1 MKKIHKKKGS
11 RILIGA
17 LVFFLF
23 MGVVMA
29 PSLHATRAVCERAL
43 HKCAVDAVIAGMTGG
58 PVAFALWGTGCVM
71 GYDFCMKYYD
81 G

>member
-1 MKKIHKKKGS
+1 MKKIHKKKGN

-29 PSLHATRAVCERAL
+29 PSLHAQRADCERGL
-43 HKCAVDAVIAGMTGG
+43 RRCAIDAVIAGLSGG
-58 PVAFALWGTGCVM
+58 PVAFALWGTGCLL
-71 GYDFCMKYYD
+71 GYNFCLNYYD